1 MLKTINFSEFDSLK
15 PNDPKVKSLLNLLGT
30 EVAEGVFYKEQDTPN
45 IQLYEKLKKQG
56 QVKNRNQSLVVVVNG
71 VERNSSKQFV
81 YENILQAISF
91 VVSKLELLRKL
102 SQLSDDEQVIVKSLN
117 IKTRLININQRLLM
131 IKSVMDKM
139 DEVKE
144 IAAWAKS
151 KGLQTTIYTG
161 HTIDEL
167 FKKRKLNVFSPFDY
181 VIDGAFDCKQKERLP
196 FRGSRN
202 QKIWKHLHDGSYKNV
217 DFDDNGNE
225 INEDVVRIR

>member
-1 MLKTINFSEFDSLK
+1 MIESIKAGTTILNESSTFIEKLIDKIGKYKEIKQDTTTFLRVLYLEVIGNLEVLKTINFSEFDSLK
-15 PNDPKVKSLLNLLGT
+15 SNDPKVKSLLNLLGT

-144 IAAWAKS
+144 MA
-151 KGLQTTIYTG
+151 
-161 HTIDEL
+161 
-167 FKKRKLNVFSPFDY
+167 R
-181 VIDGAFDCKQKERLP
+181 
-196 FRGSRN
+196 
-202 QKIWKHLHDGSYKNV
+202 
-217 DFDDNGNE
+217 
-225 INEDVVRIR
+225 

>member
-1 MLKTINFSEFDSLK
+1 MIERIKAGTTILNESSTFIEKLIDKIGKYKEIKQDTTTFLRVLYLEVIGNLEVLKTINFSEFDSLK

-102 SQLSDDEQVIVKSLN
+102 SQLSDEEQVIVKSLN

-144 IAAWAKS
+144 MA
-151 KGLQTTIYTG
+151 
-161 HTIDEL
+161 
-167 FKKRKLNVFSPFDY
+167 R
-181 VIDGAFDCKQKERLP
+181 
-196 FRGSRN
+196 
-202 QKIWKHLHDGSYKNV
+202 
-217 DFDDNGNE
+217 
-225 INEDVVRIR
+225 

>member
-1 MLKTINFSEFDSLK
+1 MIESIKAGTTILNESSTFIEKLIDKIGKYKEIKQDTTTFLRVLYLEVIGNLEVLKTINFSEFDSLM

-56 QVKNRNQSLVVVVNG
+56 QVKNRNQALVVVING

-102 SQLSDDEQVIVKSLN
+102 SQLSDEEQVIVKSLN

-144 IAAWAKS
+144 MA
-151 KGLQTTIYTG
+151 
-161 HTIDEL
+161 
-167 FKKRKLNVFSPFDY
+167 R
-181 VIDGAFDCKQKERLP
+181 
-196 FRGSRN
+196 
-202 QKIWKHLHDGSYKNV
+202 
-217 DFDDNGNE
+217 
-225 INEDVVRIR
+225 

>member
-1 MLKTINFSEFDSLK
+1 MIESIKAGTTILNESSTFIEKLIDKIGKYKEIKQDTTTFLRVLYLEVIGNLEVLKTINFSEFDSLK

-102 SQLSDDEQVIVKSLN
+102 SQLSDEEQVIVKSLN

-139 DEVKE
+139 DEIKE
-144 IAAWAKS
+144 MA
-151 KGLQTTIYTG
+151 
-161 HTIDEL
+161 
-167 FKKRKLNVFSPFDY
+167 R
-181 VIDGAFDCKQKERLP
+181 
-196 FRGSRN
+196 
-202 QKIWKHLHDGSYKNV
+202 
-217 DFDDNGNE
+217 
-225 INEDVVRIR
+225 

>member
-1 MLKTINFSEFDSLK
+1 MIESIKAGTTILNESSTFIEKLIDKIGKYKEIKQDTTTFLRVLYLEVIGNLEVLKTINFSEFDSLK

-102 SQLSDDEQVIVKSLN
+102 SQLSDEEQVIVKSLN

-139 DEVKE
+139 DE
-144 IAAWAKS
+144 I
-151 KGLQTTIYTG
+151 
-161 HTIDEL
+161 
-167 FKKRKLNVFSPFDY
+167 KKM
-181 VIDGAFDCKQKERLP
+181 A
-196 FRGSRN
+196 
-202 QKIWKHLHDGSYKNV
+202 
-217 DFDDNGNE
+217 
-225 INEDVVRIR
+225 

>member
-1 MLKTINFSEFDSLK
+1 MIESIKAGTTILNESSTFIEKLIDKIGKYKEIKQDTTTFLRVLYLEVIGNLEVLKTINFSEFDSLK
-15 PNDPKVKSLLNLLGT
+15 SNDPKVKSLLNLLGT

-102 SQLSDDEQVIVKSLN
+102 SQLSDEEQVIVKSLN

-139 DEVKE
+139 DEIKE
-144 IAAWAKS
+144 MA
-151 KGLQTTIYTG
+151 
-161 HTIDEL
+161 
-167 FKKRKLNVFSPFDY
+167 R
-181 VIDGAFDCKQKERLP
+181 
-196 FRGSRN
+196 
-202 QKIWKHLHDGSYKNV
+202 
-217 DFDDNGNE
+217 
-225 INEDVVRIR
+225 

>member
-1 MLKTINFSEFDSLK
+1 MIESIKAGTTILNESSTFIEKLIDKIGKYKEIKQDTTTFLRVLYLEVIGNLEVLKTINFSEFDSLK

-56 QVKNRNQSLVVVVNG
+56 QVKNRNQALVVVVNG

-102 SQLSDDEQVIVKSLN
+102 SQLSDEEQVIVKSLN

-131 IKSVMDKM
+131 IKGVMDKM

-144 IAAWAKS
+144 MA
-151 KGLQTTIYTG
+151 
-161 HTIDEL
+161 
-167 FKKRKLNVFSPFDY
+167 R
-181 VIDGAFDCKQKERLP
+181 
-196 FRGSRN
+196 
-202 QKIWKHLHDGSYKNV
+202 
-217 DFDDNGNE
+217 
-225 INEDVVRIR
+225 

>member
-1 MLKTINFSEFDSLK
+1 MIESIKAGTTILNESSTFIEKLIDKIGKYKEIKQDTTTFLRVLYLEVIGNLEVLKTINFSEFDSLK

-144 IAAWAKS
+144 KA
-151 KGLQTTIYTG
+151 
-161 HTIDEL
+161 
-167 FKKRKLNVFSPFDY
+167 R
-181 VIDGAFDCKQKERLP
+181 
-196 FRGSRN
+196 
-202 QKIWKHLHDGSYKNV
+202 
-217 DFDDNGNE
+217 
-225 INEDVVRIR
+225 

>member
-1 MLKTINFSEFDSLK
+1 MIESIKAGTTILNESSTFIEKLIDKIGKYKEIKQDTTTFLRVLYLEVIGNLEVLKTINFSEFDSLK

-102 SQLSDDEQVIVKSLN
+102 SQLSDEEQVIVKSLN

-144 IAAWAKS
+144 MA
-151 KGLQTTIYTG
+151 
-161 HTIDEL
+161 
-167 FKKRKLNVFSPFDY
+167 R
-181 VIDGAFDCKQKERLP
+181 
-196 FRGSRN
+196 
-202 QKIWKHLHDGSYKNV
+202 
-217 DFDDNGNE
+217 
-225 INEDVVRIR
+225 

>member
-1 MLKTINFSEFDSLK
+1 MLEVCQFYHKLVAISLPKKLYLMIESIKAGTTILNESSTFIEKLIDKIGKYKEIKQDTTTFLRVLYLEVIGNLEVLKTINFSEFDSLK

-56 QVKNRNQSLVVVVNG
+56 QVKNRNQALVVVVNG

-102 SQLSDDEQVIVKSLN
+102 SQLSDEEQVIVKSLN

-131 IKSVMDKM
+131 IKGVMDKM

-144 IAAWAKS
+144 MA
-151 KGLQTTIYTG
+151 
-161 HTIDEL
+161 
-167 FKKRKLNVFSPFDY
+167 R
-181 VIDGAFDCKQKERLP
+181 
-196 FRGSRN
+196 
-202 QKIWKHLHDGSYKNV
+202 
-217 DFDDNGNE
+217 
-225 INEDVVRIR
+225 

>member
-1 MLKTINFSEFDSLK
+1 MIESIKAGTTILNESSTFIEKLIDKIGKYKEIKQDTTTFLRVLYLEVIGNLEVLKTINFSEFDSLK
-15 PNDPKVKSLLNLLGT
+15 SNDPKVKSLLNLLGT

-102 SQLSDDEQVIVKSLN
+102 SQLSDEEQVIVKSLN

-144 IAAWAKS
+144 MA
-151 KGLQTTIYTG
+151 
-161 HTIDEL
+161 
-167 FKKRKLNVFSPFDY
+167 R
-181 VIDGAFDCKQKERLP
+181 
-196 FRGSRN
+196 
-202 QKIWKHLHDGSYKNV
+202 
-217 DFDDNGNE
+217 
-225 INEDVVRIR
+225 

>member
-144 IAAWAKS
+144 MA
-151 KGLQTTIYTG
+151 
-161 HTIDEL
+161 
-167 FKKRKLNVFSPFDY
+167 R
-181 VIDGAFDCKQKERLP
+181 
-196 FRGSRN
+196 
-202 QKIWKHLHDGSYKNV
+202 
-217 DFDDNGNE
+217 
-225 INEDVVRIR
+225 

>member
-1 MLKTINFSEFDSLK
+1 MIESIKAGTTILNESSTFIEKLIDKIGKYKEIKQDTTTFLRVLYLEVIGNLEVLKTINFSEFDSLK

-144 IAAWAKS
+144 MA
-151 KGLQTTIYTG
+151 
-161 HTIDEL
+161 
-167 FKKRKLNVFSPFDY
+167 R
-181 VIDGAFDCKQKERLP
+181 
-196 FRGSRN
+196 
-202 QKIWKHLHDGSYKNV
+202 
-217 DFDDNGNE
+217 
-225 INEDVVRIR
+225 